1 MKIHPE
7 IANVVNIVTK
17 DKDAQYQKKSQETR
31 YQVGVADIISVENK
45 QASRPRVENVEEAK
59 EILTQVTDNMENV
72 SSELYSLNQQ
82 RIAKLIS

>member
-1 MKIHPE
+1 
-7 IANVVNIVTK
+7 
-17 DKDAQYQKKSQETR
+17 
-31 YQVGVADIISVENK
+31 VENK